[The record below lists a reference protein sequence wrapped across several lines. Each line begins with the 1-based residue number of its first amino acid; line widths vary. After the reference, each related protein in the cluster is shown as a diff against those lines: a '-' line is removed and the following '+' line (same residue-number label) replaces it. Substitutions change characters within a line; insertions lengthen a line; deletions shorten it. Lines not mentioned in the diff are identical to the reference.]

1 MVGRSLDGE
10 ADPLLPRVHVV
21 DWQGRPWPF
30 KIYDGLPRRRPH
42 LSPRARFNASIDELC
57 RHIDAIHGA
66 TGSHRHVA
74 IGSDFDG
81 FIKPTLPGIED
92 MRAMRRVEAALRKR
106 YGNADG
112 DLICSGNAL
121 RLLDAGWAGRQP

>member
-1 MVGRSLDGE
+1 MLPPEAITKIKERDGVVAIIFATHQLD
-10 ADPLLPRVHVV
+10 
-21 DWQGRPWPF
+21 
-30 KIYDGLPRRRPH
+30 DGLPKRRPH
-42 LSPRARFNASIDELC
+42 LSPRARFQASIDELC
-57 RHIDAIHGA
+57 AHIDAIHKV
-66 TGSHRHVA
+66 TGSHRHAA

-106 YGNADG
+106 YGNVDG

-121 RLLDAGWAGRQP
+121 RLLDAGWRGRQ